1 MTNAD
6 KIRAM
11 SDEELLDFLWG
22 ANIFDCMNGG
32 IPDEE
37 QCPALPYRSK
47 HNDCKECFGEWLK
60 ADEKPLEDPQS

>member
-11 SDEELLDFLWG
+11 SDDELLDFLWG
-22 ANIFDCMNGG
+22 SNIFDCMNGG

-47 HNDCKECFGEWLK
+47 HSDCKECFREWLK
-60 ADEKPLEDPQS
+60 ADGKPLEET